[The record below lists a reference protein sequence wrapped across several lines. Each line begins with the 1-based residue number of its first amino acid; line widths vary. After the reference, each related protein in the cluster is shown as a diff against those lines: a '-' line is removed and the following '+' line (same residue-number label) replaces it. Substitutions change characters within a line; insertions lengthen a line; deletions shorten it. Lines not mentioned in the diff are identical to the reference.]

1 MSIAN
6 LPNSVIDMW
15 MVDAPQHVIAQQ
27 ERCGMIQKILYV
39 QCSAVS
45 RADQNYYGLLQSHF
59 AISCHL
65 SVLYP
70 APCRLTKVYLSSF
83 FLHKTAMTVAAIS
96 PNASTIYRRS
106 NI

>member
-6 LPNSVIDMW
+6 LPNSVIHMW

-45 RADQNYYGLLQSHF
+45 RTDQNY
-59 AISCHL
+59 
-65 SVLYP
+65 
-70 APCRLTKVYLSSF
+70 
-83 FLHKTAMTVAAIS
+83 
-96 PNASTIYRRS
+96 
-106 NI
+106 